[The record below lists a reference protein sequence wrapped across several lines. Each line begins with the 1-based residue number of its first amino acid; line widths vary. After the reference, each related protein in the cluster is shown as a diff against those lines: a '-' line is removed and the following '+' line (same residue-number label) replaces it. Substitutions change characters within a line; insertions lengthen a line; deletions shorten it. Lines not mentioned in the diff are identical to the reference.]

1 MIKWSIRCR
10 SAHMTTLHTFFI
22 IIQYKDTSVLL
33 YFAVIVTLL
42 YSMYPLA
49 HCELPHNYCY
59 RLYRIQNTNARTPTY
74 RGLHCCTGTLGQLVQ
89 LVHWHNWYTGTTGT
103 LVHLVQLVQLMH
115 WYNCCTGTTR
125 QNVLI

>member
-1 MIKWSIRCR
+1 MIKWSIRSR

-33 YFAVIVTLL
+33 YFAVNVTLL

-59 RLYRIQNTNARTPTY
+59 RLYKIRILQELPL
-74 RGLHCCTGTLGQLVQ
+74 RGLH
-89 LVHWHNWYTGTTGT
+89 WYTGPTGT
-103 LVHLVQLVQLMH
+103 WLYLFVPDSYMRKTSDVAGMAFLAKKWQKIWPKNGLK
-115 WYNCCTGTTR
+115 WPK
-125 QNVLI
+125 IA